1 MITAQKE
8 ELTMTMYN
16 LYGSEGCHLCEQALA
31 ICLRVLPENQLNQ
44 IDIVDQE
51 RVSHESKTLVEL
63 YGVHIPVIEKLNPEN
78 PALNQK
84 LFWPFTQEQLTQL
97 TL

>member
-1 MITAQKE
+1 MIK
-8 ELTMTMYN
+8 YN

-31 ICLRVLPENQLNQ
+31 LCLLVIPEEQLNQ

-51 RVSHESKTLVEL
+51 RVPHESKTLVEL
-63 YGVHIPVIEKLNPEN
+63 YGVHIPVIEKLTLNKTNTEDTTE
-78 PALNQK
+78 NQK

-97 TL
+97 TLR

>member
-1 MITAQKE
+1 MIK
-8 ELTMTMYN
+8 YN

-31 ICLRVLPENQLNQ
+31 LCTLAIPGEQLNQ

-51 RVSHESKTLVEL
+51 RVPHENKTLVEL
-63 YGVHIPVIEKLNPEN
+63 YGVHIPVIEKLTINEQD
-78 PALNQK
+78 LNNITQSQK
-84 LFWPFTQEQLTQL
+84 LYWPFTLEQLTQL

>member
-1 MITAQKE
+1 
-8 ELTMTMYN
+8 MTKYN

-31 ICLRVLPENQLNQ
+31 LCLLVISGEQLNQ

-51 RVSHESKTLVEL
+51 TVPHESKTLVEL

-78 PALNQK
+78 STVNQK
-84 LFWPFTQEQLTQL
+84 LFWPFTLEQLNQLTQ
-97 TL
+97 